1 MILKEMISKLEF
13 TNEIRYSL
21 EKNRD
26 NNITSW
32 EKTAK
37 NAYQGEN
44 FDFFLCHKSPFERL
58 AVVVFLMAEKYDL
71 YRKLGIPE
79 DVIVD
84 TFQDLSL
91 RAGIYFERTGEAGL
105 TEDDVIWFR
114 HIMNVE
120 IFKIGC
126 IQFQCFQMLY
136 LEGAQTEPFYMIYS
150 DGVKKWLTP
159 GTPVINCHIQRGAKL
174 DNESV
179 TQSFDKARLFFK
191 EHFPE
196 IYYSYFLCYSWLLYP
211 PMTTRLP
218 QDSHIRS
225 FAERFQ
231 IIGTCTDAEQAM
243 ENLFPER
250 KFGERKTFLQQMAI
264 NHKERF
270 GLACGIIPL

>member
-1 MILKEMISKLEF
+1 MTLKGILSKLEF
-13 TNEIRYSL
+13 PREIRHQL
-21 EKNRD
+21 EKKVDSNAAMWQE
-26 NNITSW
+26 I
-32 EKTAK
+32 AK

-91 RAGIYFERTGEAGL
+91 RAGIYFERTGEVGL

-150 DGVKKWLTP
+150 DGVKKWLPP
-159 GTPVINCHIQRGAKL
+159 GTSVINCHIQRGAKL
-174 DNESV
+174 DDESV

-191 EHFPE
+191 EYFPE
-196 IYYSYFLCYSWLLYP
+196 KNYSYFLCYSWLLYP

-218 QDSHIRS
+218 QDSNIRRFS
-225 FAERFQ
+225 ERFQ
-231 IIGTCTDAEQAM
+231 IIGTCTDEVQAL
-243 ENLFPER
+243 ENLFPEG
-250 KFGERKTFLQQMAI
+250 KSGEQKTFLQQMAMA
-264 NHKERF
+264 HPERF
-270 GLACGIIPL
+270 GFACGIIPL